1 MTKRFKIAL
10 FFTVIF
16 LSITGISAGIIAYN
30 LNKKQ
35 VNISSLGKPKQLIK
49 VSKLNISEK
58 FKNNKE
64 VFLKKQEIN
73 LPKFVKLESAVVESP
88 INDQV
93 KLEEIQ
99 DKIHEEINKIS
110 YSKPKKID
118 ILKWMIENPYKTAG
132 IISVGVVGTGLVVT
146 VGLFSVLYAINPRDF
161 ATGLAILH
169 LIEES
174 EIIKWDKNS
183 SK

>member
-10 FFTVIF
+10 FFTGIF

-35 VNISSLGKPKQLIK
+35 VNISSLEKPKQLIK

-73 LPKFVKLESAVVESP
+73 LPKLVKLESAVIELP

-93 KLEEIQ
+93 KWEEIQ
-99 DKIHEEINKIS
+99 DKITEEIDKTFS
-110 YSKPKKID
+110 PKSKKTD
-118 ILKWMIENPYKTAG
+118 ILKWMIENPYKAAG
-132 IISVGVVGTGLVVT
+132 IISAGVVGAGIAVTSIFFTSLFIAKPHEYVHFKGLLN
-146 VGLFSVLYAINPRDF
+146 GKLPS
-161 ATGLAILH
+161 
-169 LIEES
+169 
-174 EIIKWDKNS
+174 
-183 SK
+183 

>member
-10 FFTVIF
+10 FFTGIF

-35 VNISSLGKPKQLIK
+35 VNISSLEKPKQLIK

-58 FKNNKE
+58 FKNNKK

-73 LPKFVKLESAVVESP
+73 LPKLVKLESAVVELP

-99 DKIHEEINKIS
+99 DKITEEIDKTFFL
-110 YSKPKKID
+110 KFKKTD
-118 ILKWMIENPYKTAG
+118 ILKWITKNPYKTAG
-132 IISVGVVGTGLVVT
+132 IISVGVVGATL
-146 VGLFSVLYAINPRDF
+146 LAISGTF
-161 ATGLAILH
+161 LLSYATGGYSDLVHGLGYFG
-169 LIEES
+169 LI
-174 EIIKWDKNS
+174 DK
-183 SK
+183 KLFHKYK